1 MTVAQIAAWVL
12 AVLVVGE
19 AIALAVVV
27 RQWRAAEHEADELRR
42 RLDTRN
48 MLFTGGSK
56 AVKTVWQTANILRR
70 DGLGAAVRSSI

>member
-27 RQWRAAEHEADELRR
+27 RQWRAAEHEADELRAKWKEMDR
-42 RLDTRN
+42 RWE
-48 MLFTGGSK
+48 K
-56 AVKTVWQTANILRR
+56 
-70 DGLGAAVRSSI
+70 GLGTHGEEFRR